1 MLMLENDGSISASIT
16 AYCVNIFPRFLPE
29 STLSFV
35 FIMIWT
41 VAGIILG
48 IITARIIKKY
58 KIKFKIGSERCF
70 SAKIKQ
76 LFTKK

>member
-1 MLMLENDGSISASIT
+1 MMGVYSATIT
-16 AYCVNIFPRFLPE
+16 AFCVNKLPRFLPE

-35 FIMIWT
+35 FIMTWT
-41 VAGIILG
+41 APGIILG

-76 LFTKK
+76 LFAKKV